1 MQHLSTVDASFLH
14 LETPETPMHVASL
27 SVFELPKGY
36 EGDYYEDVKA
46 LLAKRMHLASIFR
59 RKLAQMPFELTDP
72 VWIED
77 HDVDLDYHVRS
88 ITLRKPGT
96 MAQLEAYVA
105 RLHASLL
112 DRSRPLWEAYVIE
125 GLQNGLVAY
134 YWKAHHSGIDG
145 KAAVELAKVFYDT
158 TPKIRE
164 VPPPRRTHRDEA
176 YQLGMVELLRAAM
189 SNAAK
194 QYAKLGKVLPQ
205 GAKAVATAAR
215 LLARRP
221 LHGGRRSLDLR
232 QTPRTIFN
240 ASITNQRSYTTMS
253 SSLDELK
260 ALGRRVGG
268 TVNTV
273 VMAMC
278 ASALRKFLA
287 DRDLLPEK
295 SLVAIVP
302 VSLRSVDDTSMNNQV
317 SAIRV
322 NLATDIV
329 DPAERFKAIHASS
342 EDAKSIVSALKP
354 VLGLDLPFTGAPWVL
369 SGLAS
374 LYGRS
379 GLAERLPPMGNVL
392 ISNVPGLPVELYMAG
407 ARMLHYY
414 PLSIPYHG
422 SALNITVQSYAGKM
436 DWGITACRR
445 VLSQSDAAELVQN
458 LQLALEEIE
467 ALPPVEEPKAPSAAP
482 ESPRAS
488 KNQRGRASTAAKTK
502 ASPSPGAPP
511 ARKNAKTRARPPLKS
526 GRSGGVRRGTPV

>member
-14 LETPETPMHVASL
+14 FETAETPMHVASL
-27 SVFELPKGY
+27 SLFELPPGY
-36 EGDYYEDVKA
+36 QGDFYEDVKA
-46 LLAKRMHLASIFR
+46 LLAKRMHMAAIFR
-59 RKLAQMPFELTDP
+59 RKLAQMPFELAEP

-145 KAAVELAKVFYDT
+145 KAGVELARVFYDT
-158 TPKIRE
+158 TPKVRE
-164 VPPPRRTHRDEA
+164 VPPPRRARATHE
-176 YQLGMVELLRAAM
+176 YQLGVVELLRAAV
-189 SNAAK
+189 SNAGA
-194 QYAKLGKVLPQ
+194 QYVKLGKMLPQ
-205 GAKAVATAAR
+205 GAKAVGT
-215 LLARRP
+215 LARMLSKRKSTRD
-221 LHGGRRSLDLR
+221 GRSLNVGR
-232 QTPRTIFN
+232 APRTIFN
-240 ASITNQRSYTTMS
+240 ASITNQRSYATLS
-253 SSLDELK
+253 LSLDELK
-260 ALGRRVGG
+260 ALGRRAGG

-287 DRDLLPEK
+287 DRNQLPDK
-295 SLVAIVP
+295 PLIAIVP
-302 VSLRSVDDTSMNNQV
+302 VSLRSADDSALNNQV

-322 NLATDIV
+322 DLATDIV

-342 EDAKSIVSALKP
+342 EDAKEIVSALKP
-354 VLGLDLPFTGAPWVL
+354 VLSADVPFVGAPWVL

-379 GLAERLPPMGNVL
+379 GLADRMPPAGNVL

-407 ARMLHYY
+407 AKMLHYY
-414 PLSIPYHG
+414 PVSIPYHG

-445 VLSQSDAAELVQN
+445 VLSQAEAAELVEN
-458 LQLALEEIE
+458 LQLALKEIE
-467 ALPPVEEPKAPSAAP
+467 AFAPAFEAPGVDADAAP
-482 ESPRAS
+482 VAKAAATLVPKRKRAPAAPVRRS
-488 KNQRGRASTAAKTK
+488 ARAPAAKTK
-502 ASPSPGAPP
+502 PRAAAP
-511 ARKNAKTRARPPLKS
+511 ARR
-526 GRSGGVRRGTPV
+526 